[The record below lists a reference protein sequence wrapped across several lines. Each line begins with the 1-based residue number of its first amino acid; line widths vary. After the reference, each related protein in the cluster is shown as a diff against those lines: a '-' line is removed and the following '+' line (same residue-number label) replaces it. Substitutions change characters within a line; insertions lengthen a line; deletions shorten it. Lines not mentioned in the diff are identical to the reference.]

1 MKKILTCSL
10 LAQCLALSQTS
21 NNITN
26 ADPLSETPLYPIPE
40 EMTFEEYEDM
50 NRISQALLWSS
61 IPLPGITLL
70 CWRKRWRSA
79 YSMLVWAD

>member
-10 LAQCLALSQTS
+10 LAQCLTLSQTS

-50 NRISQALLWSS
+50 NRRLSQNLLCSS
-61 IPLPGITLL
+61 IPLPGITH
-70 CWRKRWRSA
+70 
-79 YSMLVWAD
+79 

>member
-1 MKKILTCSL
+1 MKKILTCFL
-10 LAQCLALSQTS
+10 LAQSLTLSQTS

-50 NRISQALLWSS
+50 NTLLWSS
-61 IPLPGITLL
+61 IPLPSHITMLE
-70 CWRKRWRSA
+70 KRGWRSA
-79 YSMLVWAD
+79 YSMLVWAG